1 MAPSCLHPRLP
12 LAYNVRH
19 LLSAPSTN
27 SANSSADPED
37 TPSREGNAGQRKACD
52 VQHRFKPHIIG
63 RDANV
68 ALGRGSPARA
78 TATPAA
84 FFAPAG
90 AAFRLFATASP
101 RTVAV
106 AEGKAHLCHGDDG
119 HAALSDRLAE
129 HGTYSQFIYHLLDRL
144 EVGSRLVVHS
154 TTSLKSCRWD
164 QYWTLTAEPSPLEML
179 PRPSRQR
186 RPDPT
191 G

>member
-1 MAPSCLHPRLP
+1 MPPSCLHPRLP
-12 LAYNVRH
+12 LAYSARH

-27 SANSSADPED
+27 SANGSADPED
-37 TPSREGNAGQRKACD
+37 TPSCEGDAGQRKACD

-90 AAFRLFATASP
+90 DAFRLFATASP

-106 AEGKAHLCHGDDG
+106 AEGKPHLCHGDDG

-144 EVGSRLVVHS
+144 EGRAPSLRSS
-154 TTSLKSCRWD
+154 TPPLKRCCWG
-164 QYWTLTAEPSPLEML
+164 Q
-179 PRPSRQR
+179 
-186 RPDPT
+186 
-191 G
+191 

>member
-1 MAPSCLHPRLP
+1 MSPSCLHPRPP
-12 LAYNVRH
+12 LAYSARH

-27 SANSSADPED
+27 SANGSADPED
-37 TPSREGNAGQRKACD
+37 TPSREGDAGQRKACD

-84 FFAPAG
+84 FFAPTG

-101 RTVAV
+101 RTVPV
-106 AEGKAHLCHGDDG
+106 AEGKPHLGHGDNG
-119 HAALSDRLAE
+119 HAALSDRLAK

-144 EVGSRLVVHS
+144 EVRPRLVVHS
-154 TTSLKSCRWD
+154 ITFLMSCRWGPILD
-164 QYWTLTAEPSPLEML
+164 AHRRTLT
-179 PRPSRQR
+179 
-186 RPDPT
+186 T
-191 G
+191 T

>member
-1 MAPSCLHPRLP
+1 MGVSN
-12 LAYNVRH
+12 LALTLSYNARCVS
-19 LLSAPSTN
+19 SASLAN
-27 SANSSADPED
+27 SANRSANPED
-37 TPSREGNAGQRKACD
+37 APGCEGDAGQRKACD

-90 AAFRLFATASP
+90 AAFRLFATVSP
-101 RTVAV
+101 RTVPV

-119 HAALSDRLAE
+119 HAALSDRLAQ

-144 EVGSRLVVHS
+144 EGGSRLVVHS
-154 TTSLKSCRWD
+154 TTS
-164 QYWTLTAEPSPLEML
+164 P
-179 PRPSRQR
+179 
-186 RPDPT
+186 
-191 G
+191 